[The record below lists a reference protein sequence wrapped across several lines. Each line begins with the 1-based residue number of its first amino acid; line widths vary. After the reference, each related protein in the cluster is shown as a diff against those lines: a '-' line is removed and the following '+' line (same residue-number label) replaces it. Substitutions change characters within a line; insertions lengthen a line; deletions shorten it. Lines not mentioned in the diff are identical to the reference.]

1 VGALL
6 IQSDPFLNS
15 VAAQLVAL
23 ARRDSMAVIYG
34 RREYAAAGGLISYG
48 SRLTSSYRQL
58 GDYTARI
65 LKGAKAADLPILQ
78 PAVFELVVNL
88 KTAKEM
94 GITIPTGLLLRADE
108 VIE

>member
-23 ARRDSMAVIYG
+23 ARRDSMAAIYG

-48 SRLTSSYRQL
+48 SRLSSSYRQL

-65 LKGAKAADLPILQ
+65 LKGANRRPAILQ